1 VKVLVVDD
9 EPLARRRLL
18 RMLGRIPGVEV
29 VGEAADGEAA
39 LERIRALAPDVV
51 LLDIRMP
58 GLDGMTLAARTPDL
72 PPIVFTTAY
81 DEYAVRAFEANAV
94 DYLLKPVEASRLE
107 AALAKAERVRAERTR
122 AAHDPER
129 LAGILRQILE
139 RGEAQ
144 PGLRLTARAGN
155 VVRVVDPKDVTRIRA
170 AGHYAVFKHEG
181 RELVLDESLAALE
194 EKLVPLGF
202 LRVHRAEL
210 VNLHHVRGVR
220 LEEGGAVALLS
231 DGEAAPVSR
240 RSLPDLKQRLGIAD
254 PTPPRES

>member
-1 VKVLVVDD
+1 
-9 EPLARRRLL
+9 
-18 RMLGRIPGVEV
+18 MLGRIPGVDV

-39 LERIRALAPDVV
+39 LVQIRDRAPDVV

-58 GLDGMTLAARTPDL
+58 GLDGMTLAAQTPDM
-72 PPIVFTTAY
+72 PPVVFTTAY

-94 DYLLKPVEASRLE
+94 DYLLKPVEANRLE
-107 AALAKAERVRAERTR
+107 AALARVERRSP
-122 AAHDPER
+122 AAQDPER
-129 LAGILRQILE
+129 LAGILRQFLE
-139 RGEAQ
+139 RDASQ

-170 AGHYAVFKHEG
+170 AGHYAVFRHDG

-220 LEEGGAVALLS
+220 LEESGAVALLS

-240 RSLPDLKQRLGIAD
+240 RSLPDLKRRLGIAD
-254 PTPPRES
+254 P